1 MMGYVIDWVA
11 SGIVHSVAGAVCAYL
26 FHDRIAAMV
35 APVAAMVKTVVEHAG
50 KVVAWARG
58 KK

>member
-11 SGIVHSVAGAVCAYL
+11 SGIVHVIVGAVCSYI

-35 APVAAMVKTVVEHAG
+35 APVAAAVKTVVAHAG
-50 KVVAWARG
+50 KVAAWARG